1 MVEAKKYDPVK
12 YKTPTGTRLNCKGW
26 IQEAAYR
33 MLLNNL
39 DPEVAERPEDLIVY
53 GGRGK
58 AARNFEALDNILK
71 ALKVLEDDETLLIQS
86 GKPVAMLKTHK
97 DAPRVLISNSQL
109 VPKWANWEHFDEL
122 EKKGLMMYGQMTAG
136 SWIYIGSQGIVQG
149 TYETY
154 AAVADK
160 HFNHPDSSFC
170 HPDSSFCH
178 PEERRIS
185 TETNN
190 QEVQSSL
197 RSAPILG
204 GGTLKH
210 TFNVTAGLGGMG
222 GAQPLAITMNEGVAL
237 IAEVEEW
244 RIDKR
249 IETRYLDMKI
259 LDIDEAIDRALEAKQ
274 HGEALSIGILC
285 NAVHL
290 LQRLVER
297 KIVPDTLTDQTSAH
311 DPLVGYVP
319 HTLTNEQANILRK
332 ENPDQY
338 IERSYESMYLHVQ
351 LMLQLMDMGAI
362 TFDYGNNIRA
372 RAQEYEEKSQ
382 KSKVKTE
389 KLGRCFDFPGFV
401 PAYIRPLFCLGKG
414 PFRWAALSGDPEDI
428 RVTDEV
434 ILNLFPNDAGLH
446 RWMKMA
452 QEKIAFQGLPAR
464 ICWIGQGDRERA
476 GLAFNELVRT
486 GKVKAPIVIGRDH
499 LDTGSVAS
507 PNRETEAMLD
517 GSDAVADW
525 PILNALVNTAG
536 GASWV
541 SLHHGGGVGMG
552 YSIHAGMVIV
562 ADGTDEAAAR
572 LARVLRNDPGMGVI
586 RHADAGY
593 ETAQQVAITNHLDI
607 IDRLKT

>member
-1 MVEAKKYDPVK
+1 MSAATIKRYDPVK
-12 YKTPTGTRLNCKGW
+12 YKTPTGNKLSCKGW
-26 IQEAAYR
+26 IQEAALR

-39 DPEVAERPEDLIVY
+39 NPEVAERPDDLIVY

-58 AARNFEALDNILK
+58 AARSFEALDNII
-71 ALKVLEDDETLLIQS
+71 ASLKVLENDESLLIQS
-86 GKPVAMLKTHK
+86 GKPVGILKTHK

-109 VPKWANWEHFDEL
+109 VPNWANWKHFDEL
-122 EKKGLMMYGQMTAG
+122 EQKGLMMYGQMTAG

-154 AAVADK
+154 AAAADK
-160 HFNHPDSSFC
+160 HF
-170 HPDSSFCH
+170 
-178 PEERRIS
+178 
-185 TETNN
+185 
-190 QEVQSSL
+190 
-197 RSAPILG
+197 
-204 GGTLKH
+204 GGTLKG
-210 TFNVTAGLGGMG
+210 TLNVTAGLGGMG

-244 RIDKR
+244 RIEKR
-249 IETRYLDMKI
+249 IETKYLD
-259 LDIDEAIDRALEAKQ
+259 LYFENIDDAIDRALEAKQ
-274 HGEALSIGILC
+274 KGEALSIAVLC

-290 LQRLVER
+290 LERLIER
-297 KIVPDTLTDQTSAH
+297 KIIPDTLTDQTSAH
-311 DPLVGYVP
+311 DPLIGYVP
-319 HTLTNEQANILRK
+319 HTLDNTQAKILRESDPGK
-332 ENPDQY
+332 Y
-338 IERSYESMYLHVQ
+338 ISLAYDSMKRHVE
-351 LMLQLMDMGAI
+351 LMLELQSLGAI

-372 RAQEYEEKSQ
+372 RAQERGLQ
-382 KSKVKTE
+382 NAF
-389 KLGRCFDFPGFV
+389 GFPGFV
-401 PAYIRPLFCLGKG
+401 PAYIRPLFCEGKG
-414 PFRWAALSGDPEDI
+414 PFRWAALSGDPNDI
-428 RVTDEV
+428 AVTDEV
-434 ILNLFPNDAGLH
+434 IMNMFPENKGMI

-452 QEKIAFQGLPAR
+452 KEKIAFQGLPAR
-464 ICWIGQGDRERA
+464 ICWLGQGEREKA

-507 PNRETEAMLD
+507 PNRETESMLD

-562 ADGTDEAAAR
+562 ADGTSDAEER
-572 LARVLRNDPGMGVI
+572 LKRVLRNDPGMGVI

-593 ETAQQVAITNHLDI
+593 DIAKETAKQNKLNIQ
-607 IDRLKT
+607 DRLF